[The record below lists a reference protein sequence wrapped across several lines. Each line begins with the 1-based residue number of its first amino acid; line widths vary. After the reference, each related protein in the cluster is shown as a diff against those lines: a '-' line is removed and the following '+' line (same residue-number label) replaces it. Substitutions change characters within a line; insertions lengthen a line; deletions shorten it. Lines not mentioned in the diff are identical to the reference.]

1 MEFSF
6 IEVGDG
12 NFASKQFHQ
21 GLFSANFD
29 ITLCEILP
37 VFWKQL
43 QYFSYYTS
51 PVALLKQQ

>member
-6 IEVGDG
+6 IEVGAC
-12 NFASKQFHQ
+12 NFTSKEFHQ
-21 GLFSANFD
+21 RLFPVNFD
-29 ITLCEILP
+29 ITLYEVLP

-51 PVALLKQQ
+51 TVALLKQ

>member
-6 IEVGDG
+6 IEVGDC

-21 GLFSANFD
+21 GLFPVNFD
-29 ITLCEILP
+29 ITLYEILP

-43 QYFSYYTS
+43 QYFSY
-51 PVALLKQQ
+51 